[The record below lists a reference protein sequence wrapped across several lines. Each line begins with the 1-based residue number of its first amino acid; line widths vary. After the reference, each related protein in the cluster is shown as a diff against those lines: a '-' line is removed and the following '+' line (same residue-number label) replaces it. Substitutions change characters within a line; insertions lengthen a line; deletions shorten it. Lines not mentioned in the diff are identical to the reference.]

1 MAAAEDIYM
10 EAIIQYW
17 EKRKELPADT
27 NIPGY
32 LLTSVKNKALNH
44 LRHLTIRTDAED
56 QLYDHRQRELNFRIS
71 SLESCDPSELFTIEV
86 KEIIRKTLDELPEQ
100 TRTIFF
106 KSRYESMTNREIAA
120 VYKAEIVSYLLQIGA
135 VTRTTAD
142 QIVESLYTNDVKKLQ
157 SAIAEYMDK
166 SISFYDAG
174 AEGFYHGLV
183 LGLIALLDQQYKI
196 TSNREFGEGRY
207 DISLFP
213 RELRYPGILMELKW
227 KKGITEDTLKKLAKE
242 ALNQIETQ
250 RYDTEMRQEGVTEV
264 IKLGIAFS
272 GKNVKIWTV

>member
-71 SLESCDPSELFTIEV
+71 SLESCDPSDLFTIEV
-86 KEIIRKTLDELPEQ
+86 EEIIRKTLDELPEQ

-120 VYKAEIVSYLLQIGA
+120 ELDLSIKTIEFHISKALKLFRSRLKDYLPLLMVLAQIG
-135 VTRTTAD
+135 
-142 QIVESLYTNDVKKLQ
+142 
-157 SAIAEYMDK
+157 
-166 SISFYDAG
+166 
-174 AEGFYHGLV
+174 
-183 LGLIALLDQQYKI
+183 
-196 TSNREFGEGRY
+196 
-207 DISLFP
+207 
-213 RELRYPGILMELKW
+213 EL
-227 KKGITEDTLKKLAKE
+227 
-242 ALNQIETQ
+242 
-250 RYDTEMRQEGVTEV
+250 
-264 IKLGIAFS
+264 
-272 GKNVKIWTV
+272 

>member
-71 SLESCDPSELFTIEV
+71 SLESCDPSDLFTIEV
-86 KEIIRKTLDELPEQ
+86 EEIIRKTLDELPEQ

-106 KSRYESMTNREIAA
+106 KSRYENMTNREIAA
-120 VYKAEIVSYLLQIGA
+120 ELDLSIKTIEFHISKALKLFRSRLKDYLPLLMVLAQIG
-135 VTRTTAD
+135 
-142 QIVESLYTNDVKKLQ
+142 
-157 SAIAEYMDK
+157 
-166 SISFYDAG
+166 
-174 AEGFYHGLV
+174 
-183 LGLIALLDQQYKI
+183 
-196 TSNREFGEGRY
+196 
-207 DISLFP
+207 
-213 RELRYPGILMELKW
+213 EL
-227 KKGITEDTLKKLAKE
+227 
-242 ALNQIETQ
+242 
-250 RYDTEMRQEGVTEV
+250 
-264 IKLGIAFS
+264 
-272 GKNVKIWTV
+272 

>member
-106 KSRYESMTNREIAA
+106 KSRYENMTNREIAA
-120 VYKAEIVSYLLQIGA
+120 ELDLSIKTIEFHISKALKLFRSRLKDYLPLLMVLTKIG
-135 VTRTTAD
+135 
-142 QIVESLYTNDVKKLQ
+142 
-157 SAIAEYMDK
+157 
-166 SISFYDAG
+166 
-174 AEGFYHGLV
+174 
-183 LGLIALLDQQYKI
+183 
-196 TSNREFGEGRY
+196 
-207 DISLFP
+207 
-213 RELRYPGILMELKW
+213 EL
-227 KKGITEDTLKKLAKE
+227 
-242 ALNQIETQ
+242 
-250 RYDTEMRQEGVTEV
+250 
-264 IKLGIAFS
+264 
-272 GKNVKIWTV
+272 

>member
-44 LRHLTIRTDAED
+44 LRHLAIRTDAED
-56 QLYDHRQRELNFRIS
+56 QLYDHRQRELNFRIA

-106 KSRYESMTNREIAA
+106 KSRYENMTNREIAA
-120 VYKAEIVSYLLQIGA
+120 ELDLSIKTIEFHISKALKLFRSRLKDYLPLLMVLTQIG
-135 VTRTTAD
+135 
-142 QIVESLYTNDVKKLQ
+142 
-157 SAIAEYMDK
+157 
-166 SISFYDAG
+166 
-174 AEGFYHGLV
+174 
-183 LGLIALLDQQYKI
+183 
-196 TSNREFGEGRY
+196 
-207 DISLFP
+207 
-213 RELRYPGILMELKW
+213 EL
-227 KKGITEDTLKKLAKE
+227 
-242 ALNQIETQ
+242 
-250 RYDTEMRQEGVTEV
+250 
-264 IKLGIAFS
+264 
-272 GKNVKIWTV
+272 

>member
-56 QLYDHRQRELNFRIS
+56 QLYDHRQRELNFRIA

-106 KSRYESMTNREIAA
+106 KSRYENMTNREIAA
-120 VYKAEIVSYLLQIGA
+120 ELDLSIKTIEFHISKALKLFRNRLKDYLPLLMVLTKIG
-135 VTRTTAD
+135 
-142 QIVESLYTNDVKKLQ
+142 
-157 SAIAEYMDK
+157 
-166 SISFYDAG
+166 
-174 AEGFYHGLV
+174 
-183 LGLIALLDQQYKI
+183 
-196 TSNREFGEGRY
+196 
-207 DISLFP
+207 
-213 RELRYPGILMELKW
+213 EL
-227 KKGITEDTLKKLAKE
+227 
-242 ALNQIETQ
+242 
-250 RYDTEMRQEGVTEV
+250 
-264 IKLGIAFS
+264 
-272 GKNVKIWTV
+272 